1 MKLYCDPISTTSR
14 PVLMFLAEHETPVE
28 IVHVNLLTGENQS
41 DDFARINR
49 NRAVPVLVDGDF
61 VLTECSA
68 ILKYL
73 AETFASPTYPT
84 DRRERAQVNSAM
96 DWFNTGYSHDMNYG
110 HVYPQIFPNLAFEV
124 PEAQAAIIQRGLSNA
139 QKRLAVLDAWLE
151 DRDFVCGNDITI
163 ADYIGAAYVGLSE
176 AVAFDLSPWPN
187 VSAWMFGMRQRPSW
201 GETHAAFYGLLAAQ
215 GAQVAAQ

>member
-14 PVLMFLAEHETPVE
+14 PVLMFLAEHEAAVE
-28 IVHVNLLTGENQS
+28 IVHVSLLAGENQTEA
-41 DDFARINR
+41 FGCINR

-73 AETFASPTYPT
+73 AETLASPTYPT
-84 DRRERAQVNSAM
+84 DRQGRALVNAAM

-110 HVYPQIFPNLAFEV
+110 YVYPQMFPPFAFDD
-124 PEAQAAIIQRGLSNA
+124 PATQAAVLDKGLTNA
-139 QKRLAVLDAWLE
+139 KKRLAVLDHWLE

-163 ADYIGAAYVGLSE
+163 ADYIGGAYVGLSA
-176 AVAFDLSPWPN
+176 AVDFDLSPWPN
-187 VSAWMFGMRQRPSW
+187 VEAWMFGLRQRPSW
-201 GETHAAFYGLLAAQ
+201 DESHAAFYGLIAAFRQ
-215 GAQVAAQ
+215 QAAAE